1 MSLAFDSQRELIQ
14 YLQAAVQSVR
24 NDSTSPP
31 DPTQFRTGLKSIADH
46 LLLMQNYTCLC
57 GRKMSIAEHWTYSRH
72 DGIHSEDVYAL
83 KCTCGA
89 DEKINF
95 RMMTKYLK
103 EDSFRISKEAIR
115 NLGYI

>member
-1 MSLAFDSQRELIQ
+1 MSLTFDPQRELIQ
-14 YLQAAVQSVR
+14 NLQAAMQSVR
-24 NDSTSPP
+24 RETPAA

-46 LLLMQNYTCLC
+46 LLLMQNYTCTC
-57 GRKMSIAEHWTYSRH
+57 GQKMSIAEHRTYTRL
-72 DGIHSEDVYAL
+72 DGIHSEDVYSL
-83 KCTCGA
+83 RCTCGA

-103 EDSFRISKEAIR
+103 EDSSKMSREYIR